1 MSRAHSLLP
10 TGLAASALLDD
21 DLGKYGA
28 AIARAYRE
36 RTSGAARH
44 LEIRARARR
53 VGGRD
58 HGRPPAVGLL
68 ADAGIERQPPEKP
81 HPVLRGHA
89 CPAAGAEYVIGVS
102 TIRAD

>member
-1 MSRAHSLLP
+1 MSRAHSPPP
-10 TGLAASALLDD
+10 TGLPASALLDD

-36 RTSGAARH
+36 RTGGAARH
-44 LEIRARARR
+44 LDIRARARR
-53 VGGRD
+53 GGGRAP
-58 HGRPPAVGLL
+58 GRAPAVGLL
-68 ADAGIERQPPEKP
+68 AEARIERQLAEEL

-102 TIRAD
+102 TI